1 MRKFDRITVNPKVFQ
16 GQPCIRDMRI
26 PVSLIVKLVSQ
37 GKTPEEIIK
46 DYPELEKEDIKH
58 ALEFAAWLTTE
69 KVYPLVKSD
78 VS

>member
-46 DYPELEKEDIKH
+46 DYPELEKEDIKQ

>member
-16 GQPCIRDMRI
+16 GQACIRSMRI
-26 PVSLIVKLVSQ
+26 PVSLIVKLISQ

-46 DYPELEKEDIKH
+46 DYPELEKEDIKQS
-58 ALEFAAWLTTE
+58 LEFAAWLTTE